1 MRILWLTLCAACAV
15 ACRASEEPQW
25 QDRLQTIATE
35 LIPGVERAVGLT
47 FKYPPNVAVRTRDEV
62 HQFLIDKLAS
72 ELPPDE
78 IERTMLAYRIFGLI
92 PETLDL
98 GKLLLDLYTE
108 QIVGFYDPRTDSL
121 YVVSGQDE
129 FQVRM
134 IVAHEL
140 AHALQAQYVPLD
152 SILGTR
158 GDNDR
163 QLAAQAVMEGQ
174 GVIAML
180 ALLLPDQAPNELP
193 DFWQEY
199 RQMMRDEQER
209 MPIFSTAPL
218 LLKEILIF
226 PYLGGADF
234 VRWFE
239 RTYPDTVPYGR
250 RLPQSTEHILEPNS
264 YREGDEPVTLRFRSS
279 DGLVHDDGLGQ
290 FEIRVLVTVAAGSE
304 SIGVAA
310 ATGWGGDRYGVFEVG
325 ESHALVWW
333 TVWDSP
339 LDQRR
344 FASILEREWAGLVG
358 AGRQREIVRTELG
371 DHPAVLVLDAPEG
384 WHGMENP
391 PAVDVIPRRR

>member
-1 MRILWLTLCAACAV
+1 
-15 ACRASEEPQW
+15 
-25 QDRLQTIATE
+25 
-35 LIPGVERAVGLT
+35 
-47 FKYPPNVAVRTRDEV
+47 
-62 HQFLIDKLAS
+62 
-72 ELPPDE
+72 
-78 IERTMLAYRIFGLI
+78 
-92 PETLDL
+92 
-98 GKLLLDLYTE
+98 
-108 QIVGFYDPRTDSL
+108 
-121 YVVSGQDE
+121 
-129 FQVRM
+129 M

-140 AHALQAQYVPLD
+140 VHALQAQYVPLD

-174 GVIAML
+174 GIIASL
-180 ALLLPDQAPNELP
+180 AALLPDQDFDEFP

-199 RQMMRDEQER
+199 RQSVRDQQER

-234 VRWFE
+234 VRWFD
-239 RTYPDTVPYGR
+239 RNYPDTVPFGR

-279 DGLVHDDGLGQ
+279 DELVHDDGLGQ
-290 FEIRVLVTVAAGSE
+290 FEIQVLVTVAAGSE
-304 SIGVAA
+304 SIAAAA
-310 ATGWGGDRYGVFEVG
+310 ATGWGGDRYGVFEAG
-325 ESHALVWW
+325 EGHALVWW

-339 LDQRR
+339 QAQRR

-358 AGRQREIVRTELG
+358 AGRQREIVRTEVR

-384 WHGMENP
+384 WRGIENP
-391 PAVDVIPRRR
+391 PTVDVVNQRR

>member
-1 MRILWLTLCAACAV
+1 MRILAFTLVAASTL
-15 ACRASEEPQW
+15 ACRAGEQVQW
-25 QDRLQTIATE
+25 QEKLQQLAVE
-35 LIPGVERAVGLT
+35 LTPGVESAVGLT
-47 FKYPPNVAVRTRDEV
+47 FRYPPKVAARTRDEV
-62 HQFLIDKLAS
+62 HQFLIEKLES

-108 QIVGFYDPRTDSL
+108 QIVGFYDPGTDSL
-121 YVVSGQDE
+121 YVVSGADE
-129 FQVRM
+129 FQVRL

-180 ALLLPDQAPNELP
+180 AALLPDQDFNEFP

-199 RQMMRDEQER
+199 RQTVRDQQEQ

-218 LLKEILIF
+218 LLKEVLIF

-234 VRWFE
+234 VRWFD
-239 RTYPDTVPYGR
+239 RIYPDTVPFGP

-264 YREGDEPVTLRFRSS
+264 YQEGDEPVTLRFRSS

-290 FEIRVLVTVAAGSE
+290 FEIRVLVTVAAWSE
-304 SIGVAA
+304 SIAAAA

-333 TVWDSP
+333 TVWDS
-339 LDQRR
+339 LRDQRR

-358 AGRQREIVRTELG
+358 AGRQREIVRTELR

-384 WHGMENP
+384 WWGLENP
-391 PAVDVIPRRR
+391 PTVDVVRQGQ

>member
-1 MRILWLTLCAACAV
+1 MRILSLTLLAAGVV

-25 QDRLQTIATE
+25 EDRLQTIATE
-35 LIPGVERAVGLT
+35 LTPGVERAVGLT

-62 HQFLIDKLAS
+62 HQFLIEKLES

-78 IERTMLAYRIFGLI
+78 IERTTLAYRIFGLI

-121 YVVSGQDE
+121 YVVGGADE
-129 FQVRM
+129 FQVRL

-140 AHALQAQYVPLD
+140 VHALQAQYVPLD
-152 SILGTR
+152 SILGAR

-174 GVIAML
+174 GIIASL
-180 ALLLPDQAPNELP
+180 AALLPDQDFNELP

-199 RQMMRDEQER
+199 RQSVRNQQER

-239 RTYPDTVPYGR
+239 RNYPDTVPYGR
-250 RLPQSTEHILEPNS
+250 RLPRSTEHILEPNS
-264 YREGDEPVTLRFRSS
+264 YREGDEPVTLRFRSP

-290 FEIRVLVTVAAGSE
+290 FEIRVLVTVAAESE
-304 SIGVAA
+304 SIGAAA
-310 ATGWGGDRYGVFEVG
+310 ATGWGGDRYGVFEAG

-339 LDQRR
+339 QAQRR
-344 FASILEREWAGLVG
+344 FATIFEREWAGLVG

-371 DHPAVLVLDAPEG
+371 DYPAVLVLDAPEG
-384 WHGMENP
+384 WRGMENP
-391 PAVDVIPRRR
+391 PAVDVVPQRR